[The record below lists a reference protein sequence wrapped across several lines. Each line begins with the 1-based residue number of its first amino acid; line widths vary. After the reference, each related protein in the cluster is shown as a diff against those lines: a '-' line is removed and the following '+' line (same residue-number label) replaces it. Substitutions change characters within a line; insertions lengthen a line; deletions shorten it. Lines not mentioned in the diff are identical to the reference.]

1 MKLLKLLLCSLGF
14 ACSTAVYADSG
25 ACSGTFVDP
34 ITDVCWSCM
43 FPIYISPLPIR
54 WDYVGQK
61 GETVYDKKSIQDNM
75 YKFGAGGN
83 FIGPLGTCFCANR
96 LFSPGMLMSF
106 YEPYRSTDITKQ
118 AFCLVG
124 LGGLDLGEDLA
135 DILPAPNYGSAAK
148 GGLENKSTFYQMH
161 WYISPLLELLEVIDL
176 GCTMGAD
183 IKLDVEF
190 LSEVDPG
197 WNDDEISFIFA
208 PDVVLYSSLPAQ
220 MACTVDCLA
229 TSIKVDHELNTQ
241 HLPAHAMGVDISF
254 LNNVIPDK
262 SGIADNPT
270 DTGSDSNPSKFLYW
284 CAGCQGN
291 MFPLNGNNIDAQQ
304 AVQSAALSNIKANML
319 MHRMGMEAFTTGSLG
334 ICSNVVPDIMMNKAE
349 WKYGM
354 TFPKSVALT
363 QSTCCNAIGETDVN
377 WNSMAHYPMAGEN
390 FSFIWYHERDCCYF

>member
-1 MKLLKLLLCSLGF
+1 MKLLKLLACSLGLV
-14 ACSTAVYADSG
+14 CSTAVYADSG

-96 LFSPGMLMSF
+96 LYSPGMLMSF

-262 SGIADNPT
+262 SGIADNST